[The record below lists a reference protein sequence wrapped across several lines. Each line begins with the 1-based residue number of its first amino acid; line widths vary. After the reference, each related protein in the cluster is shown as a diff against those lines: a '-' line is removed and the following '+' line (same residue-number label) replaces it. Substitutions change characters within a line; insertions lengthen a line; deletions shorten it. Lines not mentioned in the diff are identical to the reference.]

1 MTSLLLALACVLTYS
16 FIAWF
21 MPLTY
26 TSDLSSQLDKKLQKL
41 VNELKNTDLENCED
55 IFERFIMEAGSN
67 VGINFEILD
76 AQGNSIDIPINRK
89 ISYIH
94 NGVFIGVM
102 ITESES
108 TITDT
113 ESGTMIT
120 EPEPMINESESI
132 SNMTVTSIG
141 DSMSMA
147 TTKEYPFTFANSDD
161 QYVLVVSSVLQGV
174 NQAVE
179 ALERILPWLIVTI
192 LCISFLGSLF
202 YSRYVTRPII
212 KLSGISKKMSNLEF
226 DWHCKDNR
234 KDEIGVLAHSLNE
247 LSRRLSN
254 ALRELQQANIEL
266 KSDIDKERELERK
279 RMEFFSAVSHELKTP
294 ITVIKGQIEGMLLQV
309 GVYKDRNKYLSRALT
324 VTGTMEEL
332 VQEILTISRMETYEF
347 SLHKEELDFSKL
359 VHKQISDHAE
369 LLEKKNLIL
378 KAEVDEYIPI
388 VADFTMINK
397 VLVNLISNAAYY
409 SPENQLI
416 RIKAKTEESGMLFII
431 ENTGIHIPQEVL
443 PRLFEAFY
451 RVEQSRNRQSGG
463 SGLGLYI
470 VKMILEQHGADY
482 KIENTVDGVEFTF
495 KLK

>member
-1 MTSLLLALACVLTYS
+1 MIKKIRSSLTIKIFLMTSLLLALACVLTYS

-26 TSDLSSQLDKKLQKL
+26 TSDLSIQLDRKLQKL
-41 VNELKNTDLENCED
+41 VNELKNTDLQNCED
-55 IFERFIMEAGSN
+55 IFERFIMEVGSN

-76 AQGNSIDIPINRK
+76 AQGNSIDIPINRET
-89 ISYIH
+89 SYIH

-108 TITDT
+108 TIT
-113 ESGTMIT
+113 
-120 EPEPMINESESI
+120 ESESI

-141 DSMSMA
+141 DSMSM
-147 TTKEYPFTFANSDD
+147 TTNKEYPFTFVDSDD

-212 KLSGISKKMSNLEF
+212 KLSGISKRMSNLEF

-266 KSDIDKERELERK
+266 KSDIDRERELERK

-294 ITVIKGQIEGMLLQV
+294 ITVIKGQIEGMLLHV
-309 GVYKDRNKYLSRALT
+309 GVYKDRDKYLSRALT
-324 VTGTMEEL
+324 VAGTMEEL

-359 VHKQISDHAE
+359 VHKQILEHAE
-369 LLEKKNLIL
+369 LLEKKNLIP
-378 KAEVDEYIPI
+378 KTEIDEYIPI
-388 VADFTMINK
+388 IADFAMINK

-416 RIKAKTEESGMLFII
+416 RIKAKAEESGMLFII

-482 KIENTVDGVEFTF
+482 KIENTADGVQFTF

>member
-26 TSDLSSQLDKKLQKL
+26 TSDLSSELDRKLQKL
-41 VNELKNTDLENCED
+41 VNELKNTDIQDYGD
-55 IFERFIMEAGSN
+55 IFERSIIETKAGSN

-76 AQGNSIDIPINRK
+76 AQGNSIDIPISRK
-89 ISYIH
+89 TSYIH
-94 NGVFIGVM
+94 NGVFIGVT

-108 TITDT
+108 TIT
-113 ESGTMIT
+113 
-120 EPEPMINESESI
+120 ESESI

-147 TTKEYPFTFANSDD
+147 TTKEYPFTFADSDD

-179 ALERILPWLIVTI
+179 ALERIFPWLIVTI
-192 LCISFLGSLF
+192 LCISLLGSLF

-226 DWHCKDNR
+226 DWHCKDDR

-254 ALRELQQANIEL
+254 ALGELQQANMEL

-294 ITVIKGQIEGMLLQV
+294 ITIIKGQIEGMLLQV
-309 GVYKDRNKYLSRALT
+309 GVYKDRDKYLSRALA
-324 VTGTMEEL
+324 VTGIMEEL

-347 SLHKEELDFSKL
+347 SLHKEEFDFSKL
-359 VHKQISDHAE
+359 VQKQISDHAD
-369 LLEKKNLIL
+369 LLEKKNITLETEI
-378 KAEVDEYIPI
+378 DECIPI
-388 VADFTMINK
+388 VADSAMINK

-416 RIKAKTEESGMLFII
+416 HIKAKAEESGMLFII
-431 ENTGIHIPQEVL
+431 ENAGTHIPQEVL

-470 VKMILEQHGADY
+470 VKMILDQHGAEY
-482 KIENTVDGVEFTF
+482 KIENTTNGVQFTF